1 MDYELRLLH
10 LGNIKIIIISLI
22 SLIYLQI
29 HEYSGA
35 EKRKEIPQLQS

>member
-10 LGNIKIIIISLI
+10 LGNIKIIIISFI